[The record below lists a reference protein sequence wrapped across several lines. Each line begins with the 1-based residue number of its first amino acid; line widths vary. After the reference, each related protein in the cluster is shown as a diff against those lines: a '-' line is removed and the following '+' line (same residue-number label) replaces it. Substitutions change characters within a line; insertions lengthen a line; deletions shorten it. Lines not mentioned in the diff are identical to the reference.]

1 MPLGFGGL
9 HLPAIFAIYTAKEE
23 MMYQHVVLIGN
34 LGSDPEMR
42 YTPTGVP
49 VTNFS
54 LAVNRRWTNQE
65 GQPQEKTNWFQVTT
79 WRRQAELV
87 NQYLAKGR
95 RIMISGEIDGARP
108 WTDRDGN
115 QRATIEITARDIKFL
130 DNRSPEAEAAA
141 NDAGA
146 QETEGAAAIPF

>member
-1 MPLGFGGL
+1 
-9 HLPAIFAIYTAKEE
+9 
-23 MMYQHVVLIGN
+23 MYQHVVLIGN

-54 LAVNRRWTNQE
+54 LAVNRRWTSQD

-108 WTDRDGN
+108 WMDRDGN

-141 NDAGA
+141 TDAGV
-146 QETEGAAAIPF
+146 QETEGTAAIPF